1 MMLRSVWTAGIL
13 LVLAGVP
20 ALSQAVVKTENGQGA
35 RLKALDTVTGEVSDL
50 ELAVGGTI
58 RYERLQIT
66 LEECRYPAENIS
78 ADAFAYLIIQDERSS
93 EPNFS
98 GWMIASSPA
107 LSALEHPRYDVWV
120 TRCTTSS

>member
-1 MMLRSVWTAGIL
+1 MLRRVCVAALCVAATT
-13 LVLAGVP
+13 LAAQG
-20 ALSQAVVKTENGQGA
+20 QAVVKTENGQGA
-35 RLKALDTVTGEVSDL
+35 RLKGLDTITGEVSEL

-66 LEECRYPAENIS
+66 LKECRYPEGNIS
-78 ADAFAYLIIQDERSS
+78 SDAFAYLVIQDDRS
-93 EPNFS
+93 ETPNFD

>member
-1 MMLRSVWTAGIL
+1 MLRRVCVAALCVATTT
-13 LVLAGVP
+13 LAAQG
-20 ALSQAVVKTENGQGA
+20 QAVVKTENGQGA
-35 RLKALDTVTGEVSDL
+35 RLKGLDTITGEVSEL

-66 LEECRYPAENIS
+66 LKECRYPEGNIS
-78 ADAFAYLIIQDERSS
+78 SDAFAYLVIQDDRS
-93 EPNFS
+93 ETPNFD

>member
-1 MMLRSVWTAGIL
+1 MVRRLCIA
-13 LVLAGVP
+13 
-20 ALSQAVVKTENGQGA
+20 ALCVAASAIAAQGQAVVKTENGQGA
-35 RLKALDTVTGEVSDL
+35 RLKGLDTITGTVTEL

-66 LEECRYPAENIS
+66 LRECRYPEDNIS
-78 ADAFAYLIIQDERSS
+78 SDAFAYLVIQDDRNET
-93 EPNFS
+93 PNFD

>member
-1 MMLRSVWTAGIL
+1 MFGRSC
-13 LVLAGVP
+13 LAAFCLAATTLAAQG
-20 ALSQAVVKTENGQGA
+20 QAVVKTENGQGA
-35 RLKALDTVTGEVSDL
+35 RLKGLDTITGEVSEL
-50 ELAVGGTI
+50 ELAVGGAI

-66 LEECRYPAENIS
+66 LKECRYPEGNINS
-78 ADAFAYLIIQDERSS
+78 DAFAYLVIQDDRNET
-93 EPNFS
+93 PNFD

>member
-1 MMLRSVWTAGIL
+1 MFRRAG
-13 LVLAGVP
+13 LVALCIAATTLA
-20 ALSQAVVKTENGQGA
+20 ALGQAAIKTENGQGA
-35 RLKALDTVTGEVSDL
+35 RLKGLDTITGEVSEL
-50 ELAVGGTI
+50 EVAVGGTI

-66 LEECRYPAENIS
+66 LKECRYPEGNIS
-78 ADAFAYLIIQDERSS
+78 SDAFAYLVIQDDRS
-93 EPNFS
+93 ETPNFD

>member
-1 MMLRSVWTAGIL
+1 MFRRLCIAAFCLAASVMAAQG
-13 LVLAGVP
+13 
-20 ALSQAVVKTENGQGA
+20 QAVVKTENGQGA
-35 RLKALDTVTGEVSDL
+35 RLKGLDTITGTVTEL
-50 ELAVGGTI
+50 ELSVGNTI

-66 LEECRYPAENIS
+66 LKECRFPEGNIS
-78 ADAFAYLIIQDERSS
+78 SDAFAYLVIQDDRNET
-93 EPNFS
+93 PNFD

>member
-1 MMLRSVWTAGIL
+1 MLRRLPMAAVC
-13 LVLAGVP
+13 LVVGALAAQG
-20 ALSQAVVKTENGQGA
+20 QAVVTTENGSGA
-35 RLKALDTVTGEVSDL
+35 RLKGLDTITGDVSDL
-50 ELAVGGTI
+50 EVAVGDTI

-66 LEECRYPAENIS
+66 LKECRYPQGNIS
-78 ADAFAYLIIQDERSS
+78 SDAFAYLVIQDERSQT
-93 EPNFS
+93 PNFE

>member
-1 MMLRSVWTAGIL
+1 MLRRVCVAALCVAAAT
-13 LVLAGVP
+13 LAAHG
-20 ALSQAVVKTENGQGA
+20 QAVVKTENGQGA
-35 RLKALDTVTGEVSDL
+35 RLKGLDTITGEVSEL

-66 LEECRYPAENIS
+66 LKECRYPEGNIS
-78 ADAFAYLIIQDERSS
+78 SDAFAYLVIQDDRS
-93 EPNFS
+93 ETPNFD